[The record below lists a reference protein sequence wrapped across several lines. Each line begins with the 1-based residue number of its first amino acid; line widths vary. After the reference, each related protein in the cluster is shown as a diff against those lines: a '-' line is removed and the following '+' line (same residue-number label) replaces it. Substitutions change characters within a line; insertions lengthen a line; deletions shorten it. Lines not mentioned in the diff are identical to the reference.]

1 MGKTR
6 ARIEVRSEGDV
17 CKVYADGRYVG
28 AVGRVPGGGWLYRN
42 HLGHGG
48 QARSERAAFTQLGFR
63 LARGP
68 RARRGGT
75 G

>member
-17 CKVYADGRYVG
+17 RKVYADGRYVG
-28 AVGRVPGGGWLYRN
+28 AAGPVPGGGWLYRN

-48 QARSERAAFTQLGFR
+48 QARSERAAFAQLGFR

-68 RARRGGT
+68 RAPRGGA

>member
-17 CKVYADGRYVG
+17 RKVYADGQYVG
-28 AVGRVPGGGWLYRN
+28 AAGPVPGGGWLYRN

-48 QARSERAAFTQLGFR
+48 QARCERAAFAQLGFR

-68 RARRGGT
+68 RARRRGAG
-75 G
+75 